1 MYRNISRTRVLL
13 VLGIVGALCSTGATP
28 QLPRTGPPFATINGA
43 FLAVSVADLDASV
56 KWYTEKLGLTVYQS
70 APRRDGAAFA
80 LLEGSGLIVE
90 LVQLDDAVP
99 FNKVA
104 PAARGRERVHGL
116 FKTGVIVP
124 DFDRLVAT
132 LKERGVEI
140 AYGPYAKTAQQR
152 ANVIIRDNAGT
163 MIQFLGQ

>member
-1 MYRNISRTRVLL
+1 MKRMRSLTLVASLALL
-13 VLGIVGALCSTGATP
+13 FSTGASSRQAKTAP
-28 QLPRTGPPFATINGA
+28 AFTAITGA

-56 KWYTEKLGLTVYQS
+56 KWYTEKLGLNVYES
-70 APRRDGAAFA
+70 APKRDGAAFA
-80 LLEGSGLIVE
+80 VLEGNGLIVE

-99 FNKVA
+99 LSKIA
-104 PAARGRERVHGL
+104 PASRGGERVHGL
-116 FKTGVIVP
+116 FKTGVIVQ

-140 AYGPYAKTAQQR
+140 AYGPYAKTARQR

-163 MIQFLGQ
+163 MIQFFGQ